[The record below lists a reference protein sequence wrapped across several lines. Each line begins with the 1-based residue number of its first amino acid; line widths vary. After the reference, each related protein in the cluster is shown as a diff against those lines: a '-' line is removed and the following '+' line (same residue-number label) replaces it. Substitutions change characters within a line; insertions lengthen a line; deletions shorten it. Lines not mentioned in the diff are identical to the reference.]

1 MAKKLVISSPEF
13 IEGGTVPRKYTA
25 DGEGVNPPLTIDDIP
40 EGTQYMALIMD
51 DPDAPG
57 GVFTHWLLWDIEPAG
72 SISEDTSPGVSGL
85 NTMGKTGYAP
95 PNPPASGGNH
105 RYFFHIYALD
115 IGLNLRTGS
124 PRDALEAA
132 MRGHV
137 LAEGTLMAHYGRVAE
152 HA

>member
-13 IEGGTVPRKYTA
+13 IEGGTIPRKYTA
-25 DGEGVNPPLTIDDIP
+25 DGDGVNPPLTIDGIP

-51 DPDAPG
+51 DPDAPKG
-57 GVFTHWLLWDIEPAG
+57 LFTHWLLWDIEPAG

-85 NTMGKTGYAP
+85 NTMGKTGYVP
-95 PNPPASGGNH
+95 PDPPASTGNH

-124 PRDALEAA
+124 PREALEAA

-137 LAEGTLMAHYGRVAE
+137 LAEGVLMAHYGRVAE